1 MRKRILLGIGSMV
14 GMLAVMVGPV
24 VGAAAQAA
32 GLPTFKFAPSAR
44 FDLTGSISVGGAV
57 STLSGPGML
66 AGDQF
71 QQDLTVM
78 PPGGAPPIMLNQI
91 QIGSMYYFK
100 LTGSDQW
107 QSIDLSKTPGN
118 VPNIQSTIPGLNGF
132 NPNGGQRTY
141 EAAVN
146 SRATGQETISGVTTT
161 KTEAGVDVA
170 KLYRSLGAP
179 EAQAAQIA
187 AVSKMSL
194 TLWIGDE
201 DDILYQQRVVLNT
214 KAAGPGGTP
223 IDVVVDFTITYHDI
237 GTAVAITAPSGAVSY
252 VPKPAA
258 PAPAAT
264 PMPAAT
270 PAPAPGMPT
279 TGGANP
285 AGLLVLLGAGLLA
298 LLTGGLVRRMAL
310 VRR

>member
-1 MRKRILLGIGSMV
+1 MHKRIHLWMGVLA
-14 GMLAVMVGPV
+14 GMLAVLLGPAL
-24 VGAAAQAA
+24 GAAAQAA

-44 FDLTGSISVGGAV
+44 FDLTGSIRVGGAV

-71 QQDLTVM
+71 QQDLTVT
-78 PPGGAPPIMLNQI
+78 PPDGAAPITLNQI

-141 EAAVN
+141 DAALPAQ
-146 SRATGQETISGVTTT
+146 ATGKETISGVATTRY
-161 KTEAGVDVA
+161 EADVDVG

-187 AVSKMSL
+187 AVSKMHL
-194 TLWIGDE
+194 TLWIGDA
-201 DDILYQQRVVLNT
+201 DNVLYQQRVVLNT
-214 KAAGPGGTP
+214 RAAGPGGTP
-223 IDVVVDFTITYHDI
+223 IDVVVDFTITYHDA
-237 GTAVAITAPSGAVSY
+237 GTPVTITAPSGAVPY
-252 VPKPAA
+252 VPKPIAPAPQPTAA
-258 PAPAAT
+258 PAT
-264 PMPAAT
+264 
-270 PAPAPGMPT
+270 APGMPK
-279 TGGANP
+279 TGAADP
-285 AGLLVLLGAGLLA
+285 TGLLVLLGAGGLILLA
-298 LLTGGLVRRMAL
+298 GGLVRRLAL
-310 VRR
+310 AQR

>member
-1 MRKRILLGIGSMV
+1 MHLGISAAV
-14 GMLAVMVGPV
+14 GMLAVMLGPA

-57 STLSGPGML
+57 STLAGPGML

-71 QQDLTVM
+71 QQDLTVT
-78 PPGGAPPIMLNQI
+78 PPGGAAPITLNQI

-100 LTGSDQW
+100 LTGSNQW

-141 EAAVN
+141 EAAMN
-146 SRATGQETISGVTTT
+146 SRETGQETISGATTT
-161 KTEAGVDVA
+161 KTEADVDVG
-170 KLYRSLGAP
+170 KLYRSLGVP
-179 EAQAAQIA
+179 DAQAAQIA

-201 DDILYQQRVVLNT
+201 DDVLYQQRVVLNT

-223 IDVVVDFTITYHDI
+223 IDVVVDFTITYHDV
-237 GTAVAITAPSGAVSY
+237 GTPVASTAPRGAVPY
-252 VPKPAA
+252 VPKAIS
-258 PAPAAT
+258 
-264 PMPAAT
+264 
-270 PAPAPGMPT
+270 PAPAPTATTTPATAPGMPK
-279 TGGANP
+279 TGGAHP
-285 AGLLVLLGAGLLA
+285 AGLLGLLGVGLLA
-298 LLTGGLVRRMAL
+298 LLTGGLVRRFAL
-310 VRR
+310 ARR

>member
-1 MRKRILLGIGSMV
+1 MHKRIHLGIGALV
-14 GMLAVMVGPV
+14 GMLAVLLEPAL
-24 VGAAAQAA
+24 GAAAQAA

-66 AGDQF
+66 AGDHF
-71 QQDLTVM
+71 QQDLTIT
-78 PPGGAPPIMLNQI
+78 PPGGAAPITLNQI

-100 LTGSDQW
+100 LTGSNQW

-141 EAAVN
+141 EAAMN
-146 SRATGQETISGVTTT
+146 GRETGQETISGVATT
-161 KTEAGVDVA
+161 KTEADVDVA

-179 EAQAAQIA
+179 DAQAAQIA

-201 DDILYQQRVVLNT
+201 DDVLYQQRVVLNT

-223 IDVVVDFTITYHDI
+223 IDVVVDFTITYHDV
-237 GTAVAITAPSGAVSY
+237 GTPVTITAPSDAVPY
-252 VPKPAA
+252 VPKPSA
-258 PAPAAT
+258 PAPQPTA
-264 PMPAAT
+264 MPAAT
-270 PAPAPGMPT
+270 PGMPK
-279 TGGANP
+279 TGGAGP
-285 AGLLVLLGAGLLA
+285 TGLLVLLGAGGLLLLA
-298 LLTGGLVRRMAL
+298 GGLVRRLTLA
-310 VRR
+310 RR